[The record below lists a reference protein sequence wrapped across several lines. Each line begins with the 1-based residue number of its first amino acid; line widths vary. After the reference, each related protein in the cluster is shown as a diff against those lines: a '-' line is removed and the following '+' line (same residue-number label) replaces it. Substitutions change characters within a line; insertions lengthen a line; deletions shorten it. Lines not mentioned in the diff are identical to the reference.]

1 MIVFRYS
8 VPPSWYEGVYQDPKA
23 PCRAARPFS
32 LVHKEGSSKAVLLVH
47 GYAGYPGEL
56 VRPARELYEAGFD
69 VFVPRLPGN
78 GTTGEDFMRSRGKD
92 WVGTIRNAA
101 ADLKARYQRLGI
113 LGHSM
118 GAAIAVIVAR
128 ELGIRRI
135 VLAAPAIS
143 YDGQKP
149 PKPFP
154 VMYLFS
160 LVRKRIPTAWHH
172 QSEYVMYYEDAPA
185 DDDYLGGQYWSWVYI
200 RQVYELMRLMK
211 LSSKALQSID
221 ADILTISGGRDRIVG
236 SAPSEAV
243 MRSGKG
249 EREHLHIPECTHFVY
264 YDADKGGEEKAVEAS
279 VRWLSAL

>member
-32 LVHKEGSSKAVLLVH
+32 LVHKEGRSKAVLLVH